1 MPSILHRTLLSALT
15 PVRMRLYNLVQSR
28 VAWDAGQI
36 RAYQEAELRKL
47 VQYCWDNVPFYRSR
61 WRSHISAPGD
71 IRTIEDLQRLP
82 ILSKDELRSE
92 LTALTTTVKKY
103 QGSPARSGGSTGRP
117 TLFRMNKLDEEMA
130 WAQMYTAWS
139 WAGYTPGA
147 PFLVVG
153 GESLGIGLS
162 DRRSWKDW
170 IVNRWITS
178 GSNLTAERARA
189 LAESPQFHRI
199 ELIFGYP
206 NAIRELGELLSDMN
220 ATPRSLRGITC
231 TAEVMRL
238 DVRERI
244 SKVFGNV
251 PVTDQYGLNDGGLL
265 AAEGPDRNGLHVFFH
280 RAIME
285 VCDSQNR
292 QITQPGQTGRAIATS
307 LTNLATPF
315 VRYETGDEV
324 HWKTWEPSATGIAW
338 PRIGPVDGRTGD
350 LIFLPSGRRIAMPGL
365 TLVMRW
371 LDGLHAYQFIQTS
384 PNAVTARLQRGSS
397 FSMTEEE
404 VIAYLKSK
412 IADEVQWTIIWGA
425 PELTRNSKILIIR
438 NDWLRAQGLSR
449 PPSV

>member
-1 MPSILHRTLLSALT
+1 MPSVLHRTLLTALT
-15 PVRMRLYNLVQSR
+15 PARMRLYSLVQSR
-28 VAWDAGQI
+28 TSWGPDRI
-36 RAYQEAELRKL
+36 KEYQERELRRL
-47 VQYCWDNVPFYRSR
+47 IQYCWNSVPFYRSR
-61 WRSHISAPGD
+61 WKQHISAPND
-71 IRTIEDLQRLP
+71 IQSIEDLQQLP

-92 LTALTTTVKKY
+92 LSALTTTVAKH
-103 QGSPARSGGSTGRP
+103 QGTPARSGGSTGRP

-130 WAQMYTAWS
+130 WAQMYIAWS

-153 GESLGIGLS
+153 GESLGIGLT
-162 DRRSWKDW
+162 DRRTWKDW

-178 GSNLTAERARA
+178 GSNLTHERARS
-189 LAESPQFHRI
+189 LAKSPQFRRI

-206 NAIRELGELLSDMN
+206 NAIRELGELLSEID
-220 ATPRSLRGITC
+220 AVPPRLCGVTC
-231 TAEVMRL
+231 TAEVMRS

-244 SKVFGNV
+244 SQTFGNV

-265 AAEGPDRNGLHVFFH
+265 AAEGPDRDGLHVFFH

-285 VCDSQNR
+285 ICDSDNR
-292 QITQPGQTGRAIATS
+292 QITELGTTGRAIATS

-324 HWKTWEPSATGIAW
+324 HWKAREPSTSGIAW

-371 LDGLHAYQFIQTS
+371 MEGLHAYQFIQTS
-384 PNAVTARLQRGSS
+384 ANAVTARLQRGPS
-397 FSMTEEE
+397 FAMTEDAVVE
-404 VIAYLKSK
+404 YLKAR
-412 IADEVQWTIIWGA
+412 IADEVHWSVVWGP
-425 PELTRNSKILIIR
+425 PELTRNSKVLIIR

-449 PPSV
+449 PPSA